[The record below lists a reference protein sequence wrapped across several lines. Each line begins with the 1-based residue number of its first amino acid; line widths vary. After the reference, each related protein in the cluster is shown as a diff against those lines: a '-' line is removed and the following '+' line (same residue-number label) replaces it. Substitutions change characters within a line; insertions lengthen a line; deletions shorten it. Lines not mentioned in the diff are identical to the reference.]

1 MTVRPSSTLPTRR
14 VLLNA
19 PKLAGARTKLQVAI
33 KFSSLPK
40 TRRSTGG
47 PRVTALAYLLPRT
60 VLGAVEILAEIDTK
74 LYDRRAT
81 ATEGSCT
88 ESDPRPWPRSSFYH
102 GNR

>member
-1 MTVRPSSTLPTRR
+1 MSKRSSNARQQPAVCVRFS
-14 VLLNA
+14 
-19 PKLAGARTKLQVAI
+19 LA
-33 KFSSLPK
+33 
-40 TRRSTGG
+40 
-47 PRVTALAYLLPRT
+47 RVTALAYLLPRT